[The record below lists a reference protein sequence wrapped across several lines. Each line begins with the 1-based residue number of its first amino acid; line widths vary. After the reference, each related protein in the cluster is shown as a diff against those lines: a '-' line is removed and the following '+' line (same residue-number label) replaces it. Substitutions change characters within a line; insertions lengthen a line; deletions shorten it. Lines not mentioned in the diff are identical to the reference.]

1 MVTEDWDAELQQN
14 QTAYTV
20 ATLQKEHG
28 IAEGAHIT
36 LDLTFVPV
44 EGANPGTFEK
54 VLKTFGYTATRGEDG
69 EISVEVP
76 DIPFTFESVW
86 THEERTTTM
95 ALSRG
100 YRPDGWGFWEP

>member
-1 MVTEDWDAELQQN
+1 MAEEWDSALQQN

-20 ATLQKEHG
+20 ATLQKENG
-28 IAEGAHIT
+28 IEEGANIT
-36 LDLTFVPV
+36 LDLTFVPQEDANV
-44 EGANPGTFEK
+44 EAFEK
-54 VLKTFGYTATRGEDG
+54 VLKTFGYASSRGEDG